1 MARSVHSLLWFAG
14 TLIAAGLIIT
24 AGAVFTV
31 ERLAEAVAAAPVKSD
46 VRPGYVAS
54 LPRAAATDLDIAKFV
69 AVTPLAAAT
78 ATATAPEPPTL
89 THEVVVKSL
98 WVRAGPSKRSAR
110 VVALE
115 RGARLSISRIE
126 GNWTLVSGS
135 NGGRGWVYSEYIG
148 PAASQSVASD
158 AR

>member
-1 MARSVHSLLWFAG
+1 M
-14 TLIAAGLIIT
+14 
-24 AGAVFTV
+24 
-31 ERLAEAVAAAPVKSD
+31 KSD

-54 LPRAAATDLDIAKFV
+54 LPTAAATDLDIAKFV
-69 AVTPLAAAT
+69 AVAPLAAAA

-126 GNWTLVSGS
+126 GNWTLVSGP
-135 NGGRGWVYSEYIG
+135 NGGRGWVYSDYIR
-148 PAASQSVASD
+148 PAGSY
-158 AR
+158 